1 MNYTLLSD
9 KLLQSFI
16 GEFYFEIKT
25 NNTEYF
31 IDRLT
36 EIRAETPIYGVY
48 SDRVLKELLDK
59 LLDSSLKPIVLRWAS
74 HLDFILSLEEMK
86 EEVINGL
93 LASFT
98 RCSNVLS
105 DRDQIT
111 LASRITDVYLRSDPI
126 LVWIGLFV
134 VYFPVISGNFKEL

>member
-74 HLDFILSLEEMK
+74 HLDFILTIEEMK
-86 EEVINGL
+86 EEVINAL

-98 RCSNVLS
+98 SSTALLS

-111 LASRITDVYLRSDPI
+111 LASSVTKEYLESNPI

-134 VYFPVISGNFKEL
+134 VYFPAISGNFKEL